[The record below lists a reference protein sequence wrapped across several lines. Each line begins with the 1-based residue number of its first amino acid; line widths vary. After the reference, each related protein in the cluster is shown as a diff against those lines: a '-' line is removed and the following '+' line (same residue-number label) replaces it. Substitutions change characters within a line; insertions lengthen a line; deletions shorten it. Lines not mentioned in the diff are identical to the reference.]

1 MTVAV
6 YPGSFDPV
14 TYGHLDIT
22 ARASNLFE
30 RLYVAVLHNPAKQ
43 ALFSVEERL
52 AMLEEACRPF
62 PNVRCEA
69 FSGLVVEYAASRQAR
84 AIVRG
89 LRAVSDF
96 EYEFVM
102 ATMNRHLN
110 SQLDTVFSMTA
121 SEYAFVSS
129 SLIKEV
135 ARFGGD
141 VSRWVPP
148 GVARRLR
155 ARFEQMAQQQDGS
168 DMRRRP
174 QPEEGGRR

>member
-1 MTVAV
+1 MTIAV

-14 TYGHLDIT
+14 TFGHLDII
-22 ARASNLFE
+22 ARASRLFDV
-30 RLYVAVLHNPAKQ
+30 LYVAVLKNPGKRP
-43 ALFSVEERL
+43 LFSAEERL

-69 FSGLVVEYAASRQAR
+69 FSGLVVQYAASRGA
-84 AIVRG
+84 AALVRG

-96 EYEFVM
+96 EYEFVL

-110 SQLDTVFSMTA
+110 GQIDTVFIMTS

-135 ARFGGD
+135 AQFGGD
-141 VSRWVPP
+141 VGRWVPP
-148 GVARRLR
+148 GVAQRLR
-155 ARFEQMAQQQDGS
+155 ARLQGLA
-168 DMRRRP
+168 P
-174 QPEEGGRR
+174 GGHPGGGLRA